1 MRYTDGERIYFV
13 EHNFFD
19 NEWNIFYQKIGGKE
33 KRLRYRGPEGIWSES
48 QEKVEKNLV
57 KAAKRHKWLKVVEN
71 DECCQKWKKPWLLRE
86 QSTRAKRKKS
96 MRTLLRPYYSMYYCS
111 FHH

>member
-33 KRLRYRGPEGIWSES
+33 KRTWYRDWETDRKS
-48 QEKVEKNLV
+48 
-57 KAAKRHKWLKVVEN
+57 VV
-71 DECCQKWKKPWLLRE
+71 
-86 QSTRAKRKKS
+86 
-96 MRTLLRPYYSMYYCS
+96 
-111 FHH
+111 

>member
-13 EHNFFD
+13 KHNFFD

-48 QEKVEKNLV
+48 QEKAEKNLV

-71 DECCQKWKKPWLLRE
+71 DECC
-86 QSTRAKRKKS
+86 
-96 MRTLLRPYYSMYYCS
+96 
-111 FHH
+111 